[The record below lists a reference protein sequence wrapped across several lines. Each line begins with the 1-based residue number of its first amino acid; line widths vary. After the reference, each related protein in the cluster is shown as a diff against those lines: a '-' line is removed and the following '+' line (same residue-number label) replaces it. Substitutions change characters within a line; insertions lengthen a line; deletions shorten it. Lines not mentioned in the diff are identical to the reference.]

1 MKTINKVIL
10 LLFSIA
16 LISCEDIL
24 EEDITDKT
32 ATIISPQDG
41 VVIES
46 NVVTFQWN
54 TISGADK
61 YRVQVFLQNQ
71 VMVKDSLVENSNVT
85 LPLPQGNYQW
95 RVRGENFAYQ
105 SSYSLTN
112 SFSVQESDDLSTQQV
127 LPSSPSDNAYKNTQ
141 NITLSWNALN
151 AADYYE
157 LQVVNVTNSNT
168 IVLQQSNI
176 TATTY
181 TLNNSVLSQ
190 DAKYE
195 WKVKAVNTTT
205 TTSTQY
211 SSRFLFLD
219 RVLPNQPQNVLPAN
233 NSVGTLNQDIN
244 FSWSIPADS
253 GTIQSAITYEIEI
266 ATDVAFAN
274 IVQTSASSSSNF
286 QRSFTT
292 AGDYYW
298 RVRAKD
304 AAGNVG
310 VNSSSFKITVN

>member
-32 ATIISPQDG
+32 ATTISPQDG
-41 VVIES
+41 AVIES

-127 LPSSPSDNAYKNTQ
+127 LPSSPSDNAYKNSQ

-176 TATTY
+176 TGTTY
-181 TLNNSVLSQ
+181 ALNNSVLSQ
-190 DAKYE
+190 DAKYQ
-195 WKVKAVNTTT
+195 WRVKAVNTTT
-205 TTSTQY
+205 VTSTQY
-211 SSRFLFLD
+211 SSQFFYLD
-219 RVLPNQPQNVLPAN
+219 TVIPNQPQNILPAN
-233 NSVGTLNQDIN
+233 NSAQILNQPVN

-253 GTIQSAITYEIEI
+253 GTIQSAISYEIEI
-266 ATDVAFAN
+266 ATDVAFTS
-274 IVQTSASSSSNF
+274 IIQTSASASSNF

-310 VNSSSFKITVN
+310 VNSSPFKITVN